1 MKLKSNVTV
10 YFLLISIIVVLII
23 LNLGTQRNFDL
34 INKVND
40 DLLVQ
45 LDTNEENYKKSKN
58 LLSEDL
64 ADKREDYTDLLLDY
78 NELKGKYTKLKK
90 KSNKAKIPVY
100 HYDEGEIRLL
110 CMVCQAEAGEENYS
124 AQKMIAQVVLNR
136 VASEDFP
143 NNITDVIYQKSG
155 NVPQFSVAY
164 NGLLDK
170 QIVSDRTYIEILKV
184 LLNGYELPSNVLYF
198 YDNSV
203 EENWV
208 NTLRTY
214 AVMQGTVFA
223 YEN

>member
-1 MKLKSNVTV
+1 MKIRKYLG
-10 YFLLISIIVVLII
+10 YAFLMCIIAILIL
-23 LNLGTQRNFDL
+23 LNIGTEKNFDRVNK
-34 INKVND
+34 IND
-40 DLLVQ
+40 ELLAQIDV
-45 LDTNEENYKKSKN
+45 NEESYKKAKN
-58 LLSEDL
+58 LLSDDL
-64 ADKREDYTDLLLDY
+64 ADKREEYTNLLLDY

-100 HYDEGEIRLL
+100 HYDDGEIRLL
-110 CMVCQAEAGEENYS
+110 CMLCQAEAGEENYS
-124 AQKMIAQVVLNR
+124 AQQMVAQVVLNR

-143 NNITDVIYQKSG
+143 NNITDVIYQKKG
-155 NVPQFSVAY
+155 NIPQFSVAY

-170 QIVSDRTYIEILKV
+170 QIVSDETYIRVLRV

-198 YDNSV
+198 YDSSV

-208 NTLRTY
+208 NTLETY